1 MNDKSTGQ
9 IVQNLAKQVPSDKS
23 YFLVVVDKETQE
35 ASISVGMSEANLIST
50 LIQIYKTISPLGRD
64 CAKMVIKNMD
74 CETDSQDSES
84 LKINLN

>member
-23 YFLVVVDKETQE
+23 YFLVVVDKEIQE
-35 ASISVGMSEANLIST
+35 ASVSADMSEANLVST

-64 CAKMVIKNMD
+64 CAKIAIKNMD
-74 CETDSQDSES
+74 CKTDSQESES

>member
-9 IVQNLAKQVPSDKS
+9 IVQNLIKQVPSDKS

-35 ASISVGMSEANLIST
+35 ASVFANMSEAYLVST
-50 LIQIYKTISPLGRD
+50 LIQIYKSISPLGRD
-64 CAKMVIKNMD
+64 CAKIAIKNMD
-74 CETDSQDSES
+74 CKTDSQESES

>member
-23 YFLVVVDKETQE
+23 YFLVVVDKEIQE
-35 ASISVGMSEANLIST
+35 ASVSAYMSEANLVST
-50 LIQIYKTISPLGRD
+50 LIQIYKNISPLGRD
-64 CAKMVIKNMD
+64 CAKIAIKNID
-74 CETDSQDSES
+74 CEAANQES

>member
-35 ASISVGMSEANLIST
+35 AAVAIGMSEASLIAT

-64 CAKMVIKNMD
+64 CAKIAIKNMD
-74 CETDSQDSES
+74 CEATNQES